1 MLALATFLLVLC
13 HFVGVLAAVDD
24 TDSKEEFN
32 KLIQNSLDNLN
43 NIKSLLKNSVLS
55 LSKDEFDNQ
64 KRLFTKEFNDI
75 TRMIEQ
81 LAPIATIPPA
91 FQYAQSLSEV
101 LLNIKFSH
109 KIDAPAT
116 LNVEPVNVTLTNEGK
131 LFLLASDG
139 ARKNFKLDL
148 DLYDEIIPSES
159 TYALASVGKFTFTI
173 KKAKSPS
180 KWPRLTKSTQ
190 KIPNLH
196 IWWEMAEKYEDDFEL
211 YEKTIKKNKNTTT
224 DNTNNNTT
232 DTSAS
237 ATSNTTDSTN
247 STASTNSTD
256 NNLSLNS
263 TDSSATNDDDVEDD
277 ETEHNKLKNTII
289 ESYNNKIQEL
299 EDELEKKKKILETKY
314 RDEKRLL
321 DAEYA
326 NKKQLLDKEKEN
338 SIINIQFKSEL

>member
-1 MLALATFLLVLC
+1 MIVAAVLC
-13 HFVGVLAAVDD
+13 FILCQFICSFA
-24 TDSKEEFN
+24 TSETESKEEFN

-55 LSKDEFDNQ
+55 LNKDDFDNQ
-64 KRLFTKEFNDI
+64 KRLFTKELNDI
-75 TRMIEQ
+75 TRMIDLLQ
-81 LAPIATIPPA
+81 PIATIAPA

-116 LNVEPVNVTLTNEGK
+116 LNVEPLNVTLTNEGK
-131 LFLLASDG
+131 LYLLASDG

-148 DLYDEIIPSES
+148 DLYDEILPSES

-196 IWWEMAEKYEDDFEL
+196 IWWEMAEKYEEDFEL
-211 YEKTIKKNKNTTT
+211 YEKTIKKNKNNTIDT
-224 DNTNNNTT
+224 TNNNTT
-232 DTSAS
+232 DTNAI
-237 ATSNTTDSTN
+237 N
-247 STASTNSTD
+247 STASSNSTTITNSTD
-256 NNLSLNS
+256 VTSNS
-263 TDSSATNDDDVEDD
+263 TELNKQYDEDVEED
-277 ETEHNKLKNTII
+277 ETEHNKLKNEII
-289 ESYNNKIQEL
+289 ENYNKKIEEL
-299 EDELEKKKKILETKY
+299 EDELDKKKKMLEAKY

-321 DAEYA
+321 DTEYSS
-326 NKKQLLDKEKEN
+326 KKQALEKEKEN
-338 SIINIQFKSEL
+338 SIINIQFKTEL

>member
-1 MLALATFLLVLC
+1 MPSLATFLLVLC
-13 HFVGVLAAVDD
+13 HLVGVLAALDG

-43 NIKSLLKNSVLS
+43 NIKSLVKNSVLS
-55 LSKDEFDNQ
+55 LSKDEFDNH

-91 FQYAQSLSEV
+91 FQYAQSLTEV

-159 TYALASVGKFTFTI
+159 SYALASVGKFTFTI

-180 KWPRLTKSTQ
+180 KWPRLTKSTV

-211 YEKTIKKNKNTTT
+211 FEKSIKKNKNNATE
-224 DNTNNNTT
+224 NSNNSTT

-237 ATSNTTDSTN
+237 TSIN
-247 STASTNSTD
+247 STVSSNSTD
-256 NNLSLNS
+256 NKLSSNN
-263 TDSSATNDDDVEDD
+263 TEFSATNDDDVEDD
-277 ETEHNKLKNTII
+277 EHNKLKNTII

-299 EDELEKKKKILETKY
+299 EDELDKKKKSLETKY

-321 DAEYA
+321 DIEYA

-338 SIINIQFKSEL
+338 SIISIQFKSEL